1 MPSSCENEPAQALH
15 SYLTNLK
22 RYGTTD
28 EEHKEG
34 DEDEEWPVAILDRLY
49 EWIGYNTLR
58 LNILSID
65 NTNINVGLTR
75 YGVEVLHDYGE
86 RMKTDSLMKVVAYL
100 YNVSSV
106 PLRDMLIYA
115 KCAQYIGETIDD
127 DDDGD
132 KSRNKRQNK

>member
-75 YGVEVLHDYGE
+75 YGVVFPF
-86 RMKTDSLMKVVAYL
+86 
-100 YNVSSV
+100 N
-106 PLRDMLIYA
+106 
-115 KCAQYIGETIDD
+115 C
-127 DDDGD
+127 
-132 KSRNKRQNK
+132 